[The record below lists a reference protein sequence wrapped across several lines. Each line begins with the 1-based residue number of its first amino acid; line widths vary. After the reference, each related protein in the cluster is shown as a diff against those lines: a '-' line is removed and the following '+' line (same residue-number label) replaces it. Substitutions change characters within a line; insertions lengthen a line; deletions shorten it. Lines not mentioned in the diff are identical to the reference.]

1 MIARSDAMTHDYLDP
16 VCGMR
21 VESDKISAAY
31 DGTRH
36 VFCSTNC
43 RDKFVAD
50 PIPYLASRASGA
62 EQDAKQ
68 ARRE

>member
-1 MIARSDAMTHDYLDP
+1 MTHDYLDP

-50 PIPYLASRASGA
+50 PIPYLASRASGS
-62 EQDAKQ
+62 EQGAKQ